1 MIFTN
6 TINETAYIH
15 NKYKSV
21 KFFHQFDR
29 GVLSVRREIIEDI
42 NEIIKQEK
50 SISLSDLE
58 DILLDNYKTYHENC
72 RIWLVHHGLDVLE
85 VLNYLKE
92 KRDFKFSKF
101 DYEGIANSFYGVLAV
116 DILQDLDED

>member
-101 DYEGIANSFYGVLAV
+101 DYEGIANSFYEVLAV